1 MEHESEIWILTLVQ
15 DLDILDNF
23 RFIDFGQIIFT
34 IFPNTYNF
42 EGHFHLVII
51 LYEAQIN
58 IYVMWKV
65 WEMTNIEN
73 ME

>member
-51 LYEAQIN
+51 LYEDQIN